1 MHVCEEFVSRNENE
15 VARFGKRTA
24 SPLAPRRRTRWI
36 SSVRM
41 ISIRIRQLTKRFGA
55 VTALRGLDLTIDAGE
70 LFFLLG
76 PSGCGKTTL
85 LRMVAGLETPS
96 AGTIEVARTGGN
108 RPVNAMIFQQESLFP
123 WKTVWDNVEFA
134 LKMRGIDKAERKART
149 ETWLTK
155 VGLLRFANAYPY
167 QLSGGMKQ
175 RVSIAR
181 AFALDPE
188 VLLMDEPFAAL
199 DQQTKLLL
207 QEELIR
213 LWEETAKTVVFV
225 THNIDEAVLL
235 GDRVIVMT
243 AHPGHIKDEVYID
256 LPRPRD
262 PMGVRTDTRY
272 MEFTQEIWH
281 LLRNEVLLARAQEEG
296 QA

>member
-1 MHVCEEFVSRNENE
+1 MINVKGSLDRPRGTDSAARAVVRSPKIELRQIEKQFVVRKQI
-15 VARFGKRTA
+15 VDAVQRT
-24 SPLAPRRRTRWI
+24 S
-36 SSVRM
+36 M
-41 ISIRIRQLTKRFGA
+41 SIPDGQFA
-55 VTALRGLDLTIDAGE
+55 C
-70 LFFLLG
+70 LLG

-85 LRMVAGLETPS
+85 LRIVAGLETPTS
-96 AGTIEVARTGGN
+96 GTVHVERSGGN
-108 RPVNAMIFQQESLFP
+108 RPINAMIFQQESLFP

-134 LKMRGIDKAERKART
+134 LKMRGIERAERR
-149 ETWLTK
+149 ETTKDWLSK
-155 VGLLRFANAYPY
+155 VGLLRFAGAYPY

-188 VLLMDEPFAAL
+188 ILLMDEPFAAL

-213 LWEETAKTVVFV
+213 LWSDTTKTVIFV
-225 THNIDEAVLL
+225 THNIDEAVVL

-243 AHPGHIKDEVYID
+243 AHPGRIKDEVMID

-262 PMGVRTDTRY
+262 PMGIRAEPRY
-272 MEFTQEIWH
+272 MAFTQEIWH

>member
-1 MHVCEEFVSRNENE
+1 VTGLEGSLDQQSTATAGRRSSAAPKIQLHQIRKQFVVRKQIVEAVQQTNIEIPDGQFVCLV
-15 VARFGKRTA
+15 
-24 SPLAPRRRTRWI
+24 
-36 SSVRM
+36 
-41 ISIRIRQLTKRFGA
+41 
-55 VTALRGLDLTIDAGE
+55 
-70 LFFLLG
+70 G

-85 LRMVAGLETPS
+85 LRIVAGLETPTS
-96 AGTIEVARTGGN
+96 GTIEVARSGGN

-134 LKMRGIDKAERKART
+134 LKMRGIDRAERRDRT
-149 ETWLTK
+149 QDWLSK
-155 VGLLRFANAYPY
+155 VGLLRFAGAYPY

-188 VLLMDEPFAAL
+188 ILLMDEPFAAL

-213 LWEETAKTVVFV
+213 LWSDTGKTVIFV
-225 THNIDEAVLL
+225 THNIDEAVVL

-243 AHPGHIKDEVYID
+243 AHPGHIKDEVSVD

-262 PMGVRTDTRY
+262 PMGIRTDPRY
-272 MEFTQEIWH
+272 VELTQEIWH

>member
-1 MHVCEEFVSRNENE
+1 MTGLEGSLDQQS
-15 VARFGKRTA
+15 TA
-24 SPLAPRRRTRWI
+24 TAGRR
-36 SSVRM
+36 SSGPPKIELHQIRKQFIVRKQ
-41 ISIRIRQLTKRFGA
+41 IVEA
-55 VTALRGLDLTIDAGE
+55 VQQTNVEIPDGQFACLV
-70 LFFLLG
+70 G

-85 LRMVAGLETPS
+85 LRIVAGLETPTS
-96 AGTIEVARTGGN
+96 GTIEVARSGGN
-108 RPVNAMIFQQESLFP
+108 RPVNSMIFQQESLFP
-123 WKTVWDNVEFA
+123 WKTVWENVEFA
-134 LKMRGIDKAERKART
+134 LKMRGIDRAERRDRT
-149 ETWLTK
+149 QDWLSK
-155 VGLLRFANAYPY
+155 VGLLRFAAAYPY

-188 VLLMDEPFAAL
+188 ILLMDEPFAAL

-213 LWEETAKTVVFV
+213 LWSDTGKTVIFV
-225 THNIDEAVLL
+225 THNIDEAVVL

-243 AHPGHIKDEVYID
+243 AHPGHIKDEVMVD

-262 PMGVRTDTRY
+262 PMGIRTDPRY
-272 MEFTQEIWH
+272 VELTQEIWQ
-281 LLRNEVLLARAQEEG
+281 LLRNEVLLARAQEEA

>member
-1 MHVCEEFVSRNENE
+1 MTSVEGRAVSDDA
-15 VARFGKRTA
+15 VAARFG
-24 SPLAPRRRTRWI
+24 
-36 SSVRM
+36 SVGPPK
-41 ISIRIRQLTKRFGA
+41 IELRQIQKQFVVRKQIVEA
-55 VTALRGLDLTIDAGE
+55 VQETTIAVPDGQFAC
-70 LFFLLG
+70 LLG

-85 LRMVAGLETPS
+85 LRIIAGLETPTS
-96 AGTIEVARTGGN
+96 GTIHVERSGGN
-108 RPVNAMIFQQESLFP
+108 RPINALIFQQESLFP

-134 LKMRGIDKAERKART
+134 LKMRGIEKEERRTRT
-149 ETWLTK
+149 EAWLTK
-155 VGLLRFANAYPY
+155 VGLLRFAGAYPY

-188 VLLMDEPFAAL
+188 ILLMDEPFAAL

-207 QEELIR
+207 QEELLR
-213 LWEETAKTVVFV
+213 LWADTQKTVIFV

-243 AHPGHIKDEVYID
+243 AHPGHVKDEVYID

-262 PMGVRTDTRY
+262 PMGIRTDPRY
-272 MEFTQEIWH
+272 MAFTQEIWH

>member
-1 MHVCEEFVSRNENE
+1 MSL
-15 VARFGKRTA
+15 GG
-24 SPLAPRRRTRWI
+24 PLAGIPDAGTTGRPSALPKIELRQI
-36 SSVRM
+36 QKQFLVRKQVVEAVQKTN
-41 ISIRIRQLTKRFGA
+41 ISIPDGQF
-55 VTALRGLDLTIDAGE
+55 VC
-70 LFFLLG
+70 LLG

-96 AGTIEVARTGGN
+96 GGTIHVERTGGN

-134 LKMRGIDKAERKART
+134 LKMRGIDKAERKTRT
-149 ETWLTK
+149 EAWLTK
-155 VGLLRFANAYPY
+155 VGLLRFARAYPY

-188 VLLMDEPFAAL
+188 ILLMDEPFAAL
-199 DQQTKLLL
+199 DQQTKLIL
-207 QEELIR
+207 QEELTR
-213 LWEETAKTVVFV
+213 LWADTRKTVIFV

-262 PMGVRTDTRY
+262 PMGIRTDKRY

>member
-1 MHVCEEFVSRNENE
+1 MTGLEGSLDQQSIAASGRRSSAAPKIQLHQIRKQFVVRKQIVEAVQQTNIEIPDGQFVCLV
-15 VARFGKRTA
+15 
-24 SPLAPRRRTRWI
+24 
-36 SSVRM
+36 
-41 ISIRIRQLTKRFGA
+41 
-55 VTALRGLDLTIDAGE
+55 
-70 LFFLLG
+70 G

-85 LRMVAGLETPS
+85 LRIVAGLETPTS
-96 AGTIEVARTGGN
+96 GTIEVARSGGN

-123 WKTVWDNVEFA
+123 WKTVWENVEFA
-134 LKMRGIDKAERKART
+134 LKMRGIDKAERRDRT
-149 ETWLTK
+149 QDWLSK
-155 VGLLRFANAYPY
+155 VGLLRFAGAYPY

-188 VLLMDEPFAAL
+188 ILLMDEPFAAL

-213 LWEETAKTVVFV
+213 LWSDTGKTVIFV
-225 THNIDEAVLL
+225 THNIDEAVVL

-243 AHPGHIKDEVYID
+243 AHPGHVKDEVAVD
-256 LPRPRD
+256 LSRPRD
-262 PMGVRTDTRY
+262 PMGIRTDPRY
-272 MEFTQEIWH
+272 VELTQEIWH

>member
-1 MHVCEEFVSRNENE
+1 MTSLE
-15 VARFGKRTA
+15 A
-24 SPLAPRRRTRWI
+24 S
-36 SSVRM
+36 
-41 ISIRIRQLTKRFGA
+41 
-55 VTALRGLDLTIDAGE
+55 LDLRSTERPDRALAAVAKIQMRQVRKQFVVRKQIVEAVQATDIDIPDGQFAC
-70 LFFLLG
+70 LVG

-85 LRMVAGLETPS
+85 LRIVAGLESPTG
-96 AGTIEVARTGGN
+96 GTIHIERSGGD
-108 RPVNAMIFQQESLFP
+108 RPINAMIFQQESLFP
-123 WKTVWDNVEFA
+123 WKTVWDNVEFG
-134 LKMRGIDKAERKART
+134 LKMRGLAPAERRERT
-149 ETWLTK
+149 QDWLSK

-188 VLLMDEPFAAL
+188 ILLMDEPFAAL
-199 DQQTKLLL
+199 DQQTKILL

-213 LWEETAKTVVFV
+213 LWSDTKKTVIFV
-225 THNIDEAVLL
+225 THNIDEAVVL

-243 AHPGHIKDEVYID
+243 AHPGRIKDEVAID

-262 PMGVRTDTRY
+262 PMEIRADPHY
-272 MEFTQEIWH
+272 MELTQEIWH

>member
-1 MHVCEEFVSRNENE
+1 MTRSEG
-15 VARFGKRTA
+15 VAIATDTPARRSSA
-24 SPLAPRRRTRWI
+24 APKIELRQI
-36 SSVRM
+36 QKQFLVRKQIVEAVQKTT
-41 ISIRIRQLTKRFGA
+41 ISIPDGQF
-55 VTALRGLDLTIDAGE
+55 VC
-70 LFFLLG
+70 LLG

-96 AGTIEVARTGGN
+96 GGTIHVERTGGN

-134 LKMRGIDKAERKART
+134 LKMRGIDRAERKDRT
-149 ETWLTK
+149 EAWLTK

-188 VLLMDEPFAAL
+188 ILLMDEPFAAL

-207 QEELIR
+207 QEELTR
-213 LWEETAKTVVFV
+213 LWADTRKTVIFV

-243 AHPGHIKDEVYID
+243 AHPGHIKDEVTID
-256 LPRPRD
+256 LERPRD
-262 PMGVRTDTRY
+262 PMGIRTNPRY

>member
-1 MHVCEEFVSRNENE
+1 VTGLQGSLDQQSTAGGGRRSSAAPKIQLHQIRKQFVVRKQIVEAVQQTNVEIPAGQIVC
-15 VARFGKRTA
+15 
-24 SPLAPRRRTRWI
+24 LA
-36 SSVRM
+36 
-41 ISIRIRQLTKRFGA
+41 
-55 VTALRGLDLTIDAGE
+55 
-70 LFFLLG
+70 G

-85 LRMVAGLETPS
+85 LRIVAGLESPTS
-96 AGTIEVARTGGN
+96 GTIEVARSGGN

-134 LKMRGIDKAERKART
+134 LKMRGIERAERRDRT
-149 ETWLTK
+149 QDWLSK
-155 VGLLRFANAYPY
+155 VGLLRFAGAYPY

-188 VLLMDEPFAAL
+188 ILLMDEPFAAL

-213 LWEETAKTVVFV
+213 LWSDTGKTVIFV
-225 THNIDEAVLL
+225 THNIDEAVVL

-243 AHPGHIKDEVYID
+243 AHPGHIKDEVSVD

-262 PMGVRTDTRY
+262 PMGIRTDPRY
-272 MEFTQEIWH
+272 VELTQEIWH